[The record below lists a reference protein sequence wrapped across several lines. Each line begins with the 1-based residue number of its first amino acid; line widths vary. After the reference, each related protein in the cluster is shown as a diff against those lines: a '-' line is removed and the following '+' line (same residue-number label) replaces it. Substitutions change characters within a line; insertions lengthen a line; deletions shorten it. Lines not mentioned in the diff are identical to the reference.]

1 MLSEEQ
7 RQRVRE
13 RRAQAERRRSEL
25 EAAAQPRAKIAKQ
38 ATFDGSSC
46 PDTLVDK
53 PDPAELSSV
62 PTTLDTSS
70 DPAEATAIA
79 PAALDAS
86 SDPAEATAIA
96 PAALDS
102 SSAPVALEAK
112 ALAPAALDSSTAP
125 VAPEAKAI
133 VPPVALD
140 SSYIYIQDRGV
151 PPVAPDAKAIRSP
164 PSQRVAIAPSC
175 ASSSSAGWV
184 KPPLTRRPQVCIDM
198 TDIPEN
204 DVVPDG
210 PSNLEELLKI
220 ESNYLEHLQLLTIQG
235 DIDFFG
241 CFSQVASSV
250 CCITETYA
258 GDGTGAWAACE
269 IFRAAAA
276 LDICG
281 TLVCYSAWEI
291 SSLGHKCLKAH
302 EGPSRAIHHF
312 GEVKNRCYDSD
323 LQRLERIE
331 KEYLDAYDVFNLR
344 LKGSEHQLPDITM
357 TKEKYSECV
366 HQLEMQY
373 LQALCEYLKDCHF
386 KEHCWCTEHKRLCPV
401 SPRSNHE
408 YATCRC
414 AILTL
419 DNLHLVFPGPCPIQT
434 VSPLPVLF
442 LPPVPPTPHSP
453 TF

>member
-1 MLSEEQ
+1 M
-7 RQRVRE
+7 
-13 RRAQAERRRSEL
+13 

-70 DPAEATAIA
+70 DPAEAKAIA

-175 ASSSSAGWV
+175 ASSSSALPFFPTWV
-184 KPPLTRRPQVCIDM
+184 KPPLRPRPYVCIDM

-312 GEVKNRCYDSD
+312 GEVKHRCYDSD

-357 TKEKYSECV
+357 TKEKYKACV
-366 HQLEMQY
+366 HQLEMKY

-386 KEHCWCTEHKRLCPV
+386 KDQCWCTEHKRLCPV